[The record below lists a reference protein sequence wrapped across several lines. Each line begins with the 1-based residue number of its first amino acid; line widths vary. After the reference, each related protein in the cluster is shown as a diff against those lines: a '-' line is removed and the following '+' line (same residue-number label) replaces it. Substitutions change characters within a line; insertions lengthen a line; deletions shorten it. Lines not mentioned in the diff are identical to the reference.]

1 MWFSWRSHLDS
12 LGYCCIFRCG
22 PAVFYEPVGTCSST
36 IWTDEAIEQFSVC
49 SPTPLCLLI
58 NQKPHTFKQII
69 ISLCIFNLQNLSTMG
84 DKIPVKEVENF
95 DKKKLRKTSTQ
106 ERNTLPTQEVIEQE
120 KRETEKGN

>member
-1 MWFSWRSHLDS
+1 
-12 LGYCCIFRCG
+12 
-22 PAVFYEPVGTCSST
+22 
-36 IWTDEAIEQFSVC
+36 
-49 SPTPLCLLI
+49 
-58 NQKPHTFKQII
+58 
-69 ISLCIFNLQNLSTMG
+69 MG